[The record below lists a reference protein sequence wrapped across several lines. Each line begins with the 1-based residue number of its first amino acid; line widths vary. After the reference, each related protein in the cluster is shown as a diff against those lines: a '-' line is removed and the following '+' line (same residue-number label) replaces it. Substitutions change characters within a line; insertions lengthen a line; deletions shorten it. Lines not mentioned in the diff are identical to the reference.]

1 MKQLSSK
8 SCLVSSRASA
18 SAQVTPSR
26 WDYSRRRR
34 REGVKGMRC
43 GCFGIESSGGPGNKD
58 EKAHGTPQSGLG
70 LCFALLW
77 DADSSLSEVR
87 NPVFIYKQPS
97 SVFPPQFSP
106 LCIHMHKIIIKLPK
120 PASEGQYL
128 VQTPGCCAGQDALGF
143 SSCSILQQL
152 LCVESGIDAG
162 WEAHDSS
169 QRCSWLALALVMPL
183 PRGVQ
188 SRCALRPTCTPEG
201 TWGKRDRG
209 GGSRERFLA
218 AALNIPLPMKYL
230 WWHVA

>member
-18 SAQVTPSR
+18 VAQVTPSR

-43 GCFGIESSGGPGNKD
+43 GCFGIESSGGPGIKD
-58 EKAHGTPQSGLG
+58 ENAHGTPQSGLG
-70 LCFALLW
+70 LCFALLR

-106 LCIHMHKIIIKLPK
+106 LCIHMHEIIIKLPK

-152 LCVESGIDAG
+152 LCVESGTDAG
-162 WEAHDSS
+162 WEAHNSS

-188 SRCALRPTCTPEG
+188 EPVH
-201 TWGKRDRG
+201 
-209 GGSRERFLA
+209 A
-218 AALNIPLPMKYL
+218 AA
-230 WWHVA
+230 HVHP